1 LKKIVTDEWEAEN
14 PTATTSGTT
23 GPDTPA
29 PDNSNQ
35 KSLPKGHDI
44 AFRNKIVQC
53 LFRAESDEV
62 KAEVARYL
70 QTLTD
75 DSDQVVDGN
84 MDDEETKRAAKA
96 QQYHEYVFEHAPL
109 QKC

>member
-23 GPDTPA
+23 GPDKPA

-44 AFRNKIVQC
+44 AFRNKIVQR

-62 KAEVARYL
+62 KDEVARYL

-75 DSDQVVDGN
+75 SDQVVDGD